1 MRSFALLSVVSWV
14 LAVTAA
20 ARSVACYDL
29 GFNHTRHYTRIGRN
43 TYHYLLSKPK
53 GPPLGTIVLLHG
65 FPDLSY
71 GWRYQMPSLTAAGY
85 QVVAPD
91 MLGYGRS
98 SAPTSLARFTL
109 KNMADD
115 LAALVRTI
123 VGRHEQ
129 VILGGHDWGGALVYR
144 AALWHPALYRGIFS
158 VATPYFPPAST
169 YVDLADQIAAGGT
182 PSFGYQLQFRDA
194 ALDAELRGPVRIRQT
209 LLALY
214 GGRTPEGEFGFD
226 ARTGLNLSRL
236 DRLGASPLVRAADL
250 AYYVAE
256 YGRNTMRGPLSWY
269 RTAEANFEDELALL
283 GRGDGAGVNFTMP
296 GLYVGATMD
305 TALPPSMSA
314 GMERYFPEGLA
325 RGEVVSSHW
334 ALWQAAAG
342 VNKIVGEWIAQLA

>member
-1 MRSFALLSVVSWV
+1 MRSFRLLSVVSWV

-71 GWRYQMPSLTAAGY
+71 GWRYQIPSLTAAGY

-115 LAALVRTI
+115 LAAL
-123 VGRHEQ
+123 
-129 VILGGHDWGGALVYR
+129 
-144 AALWHPALYRGIFS
+144 
-158 VATPYFPPAST
+158 
-169 YVDLADQIAAGGT
+169 IAAGGT

-194 ALDAELRGPVRIRQT
+194 ALDAELRGPDRIRQT

-214 GGRTPEGEFGFD
+214 GGRTPGGEFGFD

-256 YGRNTMRGPLSWY
+256 YARNTMRGPLSWY

>member
-1 MRSFALLSVVSWV
+1 MRSLAILSVLSWV
-14 LAVTAA
+14 LAVTVA
-20 ARSVACYDL
+20 ARSVACHDL

-71 GWRYQMPSLTAAGY
+71 GWRYQIPSLTAAGY

-98 SAPTSLARFTL
+98 SAPTNLARFTL
-109 KNMADD
+109 KNMSDD
-115 LAALVRTI
+115 LAALVRSI

-144 AALWHPALYRGIFS
+144 AALWHPTSTGASSACDAVLPADSNYVDSRQI
-158 VATPYFPPAST
+158 APASP
-169 YVDLADQIAAGGT
+169 
-182 PSFGYQLQFRDA
+182 PSFGFQRSSA
-194 ALDAELRGPVRIRQT
+194 TRPWRQSARHQQDPT
-209 LLALY
+209 APLALY
-214 GGRTPEGEFGFD
+214 GGRAPEGAFGFD
-226 ARTGLNLSRL
+226 GRTGLNFSNL
-236 DRLGASPLVRAADL
+236 DRLGASPLVKAAGL
-250 AYYVAE
+250 EYYVAE
-256 YGRNTMRGPLSWY
+256 YARNTMRGPLSWF
-269 RTAEANFEDELALL
+269 RTAEANFKGRSWPLL
-283 GRGDGAGVNFTMP
+283 RRGDDAGLNFTMP
-296 GLYVGATMD
+296 GLYIGATMD
-305 TALPPSMSA
+305 TALRPSMSA